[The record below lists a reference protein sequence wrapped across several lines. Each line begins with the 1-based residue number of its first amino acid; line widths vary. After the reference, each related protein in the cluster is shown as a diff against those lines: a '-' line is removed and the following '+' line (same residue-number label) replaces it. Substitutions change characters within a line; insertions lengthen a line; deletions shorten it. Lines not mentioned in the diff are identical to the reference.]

1 MEKWRVYRC
10 EGMLANS
17 RCSILSH
24 RQVHKI
30 VKINCLVFSLFV
42 TLYKTWQTSLKTLLL
57 YIDNAVPTSHVVAS
71 LFNWK
76 YTVTHT
82 QYLIKRHDA
91 VPMDGRAVHQQNMYL
106 SAHNFTFRLNYPGKK
121 EFWYPLCRRICGLQD
136 RNKSLRE
143 ETILTPL
150 PGIDLGQVG
159 CPAICLFTVLTLS
172 ALCS

>member
-17 RCSILSH
+17 RCSAFSH

-30 VKINCLVFSLFV
+30 VKINFLVFSLFGK
-42 TLYKTWQTSLKTLLL
+42 LYKTWQTSPKTLSL

-71 LFNWK
+71 LSNWK

-82 QYLIKRHDA
+82 QYLLKQHA
-91 VPMDGRAVHQQNMYL
+91 AMHMDGRAVHQQNMYL
-106 SAHNFTFRLNYPGKK
+106 SAHSFTFLLHCPGKK
-121 EFWYPLCRRICGLQD
+121 EFWYPLYRRICGLQG
-136 RNKSLRE
+136 RNKSFRE
-143 ETILTPL
+143 ETIITPL

-159 CPAICLFTVLTLS
+159 CPAICLFTVPTLS

>member
-1 MEKWRVYRC
+1 MEKRRVYRC

-17 RCSILSH
+17 RCSVFSH

-42 TLYKTWQTSLKTLLL
+42 TRYKTWQTSLKTLLL

-82 QYLIKRHDA
+82 QYLTKRHDA